1 MFASAYDRFVEISEE
16 CTVAIRQPFYLD
28 IDLLQN
34 TADYLDVG
42 YPVETKIREKGASER
57 TGGAGLG
64 LPGTGVAV
72 KGSRGSSDEVERTFD
87 VPVRPVKVL
96 NDVLDAALKN
106 GEVKDCTVS
115 EPDWSVVRRDLVQL
129 EGEASLSDASAVGGI
144 LTELIPL
151 MTPMLAQQNPGGPP
165 PEFIAAML
173 GANSAERPLLY
184 DLAVEGAP
192 VGCMVQ
198 VDPAWFHRNSTAE
211 DIAGE
216 VSVFGVVDQLVPE
229 GAEFDLTRF
238 LLPGMNRVARKA
250 ITPSSFSDLLT
261 SLGQGNA
268 TLTVEGP
275 LWIIRPIG
283 IF

>member
-1 MFASAYDRFVEISEE
+1 M
-16 CTVAIRQPFYLD
+16 AIRQPFYLD